1 MRHPFGE
8 SVSDFV
14 ISVGTDNAAILTAN
28 ATLTGWS
35 DKESGTQYA
44 LAVDSSGTAMD
55 QWVTD
60 STGHPSTPAYAPD
73 GVLAMWVSANGGPR
87 VLMLCSDLADLV
99 ASDVS
104 TIAQL
109 QAQLSAHLSA
119 VNPHAVKFSDL
130 ADASPSTPLNGQVWA
145 WDSTAQ
151 KYKLVNAGS
160 GGGGSFNNA
169 GGNVITIPNGDYT
182 TQAMKIILPAGDRTT
197 AAAPNTF
204 SVFWNAGSDSSP
216 NLQETWRLNEYG
228 EQRLQ
233 PSAPNRVASRTK
245 QYNGSQTANLEEWT
259 DFSNNVLASVGPTGA
274 MRAPNLGTLFTF
286 SVTGSVSAATGKH
299 RIYNDTGVALT
310 IRAVRASVGTAPVGS
325 ALTVDVNKNGTTIFG
340 TQTNRPSI
348 AAGSNTAKAPAINTT
363 SIADGEYFTVDV
375 DAVGSTTAGADLTV
389 QILAY

>member
-8 SVSDFV
+8 SISDFV
-14 ISVGTDNAAILTAN
+14 ISVGSDNAAILTPN

-55 QWVTD
+55 QWVSD
-60 STGHPSTPAYAPD
+60 SNGHPSQPAYAPD
-73 GVLAMWVSANGGPR
+73 EVLAMWVSANGGPR

-99 ASDVS
+99 AADASAV
-104 TIAQL
+104 AQL

-151 KYKLVNAGS
+151 KYKLVNAGTGS
-160 GGGGSFNNA
+160 GGSFNNA

-182 TQAMKIILPAGDRTT
+182 TQAMKIILPAGDRTST
-197 AAAPNTF
+197 NAPNTF
-204 SVFWNAGSDSSP
+204 SIFWNAGTDSVP

-299 RIYNDTGVALT
+299 RIYNDCGTALT
-310 IRAVRASVGTAPVGS
+310 IRAVRASVGTAPAGS
-325 ALTVDVNKNGTTIFG
+325 ALTVDVNKNGSTIFS